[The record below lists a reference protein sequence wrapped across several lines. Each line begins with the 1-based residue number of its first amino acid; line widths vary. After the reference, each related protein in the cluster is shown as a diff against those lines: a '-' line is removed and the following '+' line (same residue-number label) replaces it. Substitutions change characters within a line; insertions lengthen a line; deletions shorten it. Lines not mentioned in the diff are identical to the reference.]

1 MANPIT
7 VEIRNHSYRIVA
19 EEDESYIQA
28 CADMVN
34 NALEDALKGTTLSL
48 ADGAVLAAL
57 NLADRCS
64 KERQVTDNL
73 RAQLKEALDENAR
86 LARELGE
93 RRRKAKLNREDEE

>member
-1 MANPIT
+1 MATPIT
-7 VEIRNHSYRIVA
+7 VTIRNQQYRIVA
-19 EEDESYIQA
+19 EEDESYIFA

-34 NALEDALKGTTLSL
+34 KALDEALGGTTLSL

-73 RAQLKEALDENAR
+73 RAQLKEALDDNAR
-86 LARELGE
+86 LSKELGE
-93 RRRKAKLNREDEE
+93 KKKRSKSSKGDDE

>member
-93 RRRKAKLNREDEE
+93 RRRKAKLNKEDEE